1 MEAPRCTMTVPEVAE
16 LIGCHPITAYKAIQ
30 DGTFPLVPIRVGR
43 KILFPRSRVV
53 ELLGLN
59 PEGD

>member
-1 MEAPRCTMTVPEVAE
+1 MTVPEVAE